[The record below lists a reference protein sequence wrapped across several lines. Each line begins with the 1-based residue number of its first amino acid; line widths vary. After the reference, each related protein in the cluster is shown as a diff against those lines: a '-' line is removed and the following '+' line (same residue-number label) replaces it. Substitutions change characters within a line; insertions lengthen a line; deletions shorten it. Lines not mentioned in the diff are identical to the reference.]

1 MVIGYHAT
9 NSDAAARIASC
20 GFRCGTNGL
29 AGGAIYF
36 ATSEADAR
44 RKSNHGN
51 AVVLVCELALGRTL
65 TLDQDGDPSMT
76 LHKLNGMG
84 YESVKIRRNGD
95 EYAVY
100 EPWRV
105 HILHR
110 QNPVSL
116 FRSIFRGAFMGA
128 VVAVFHL
135 LACGQRPRTK
145 SQPQS
150 LQVPVVTGVSGSR
163 CVPLGGNWVFVLD

>member
-9 NSDAAARIASC
+9 SSAAADRISSW

-44 RKSNHGN
+44 RKSNHGDD
-51 AVVLVCELALGRTL
+51 VVLCCELTMGRVCELDHDGCPSL
-65 TLDQDGDPSMT
+65 TLQM
-76 LHKLNGMG
+76 LNQLG
-84 YESVKIRRNGD
+84 YDSVKIRRSGD

-110 QNPVSL
+110 QNKVKHNPW
-116 FRSIFRGAFMGA
+116 RI
-128 VVAVFHL
+128 
-135 LACGQRPRTK
+135 
-145 SQPQS
+145 
-150 LQVPVVTGVSGSR
+150 
-163 CVPLGGNWVFVLD
+163 LGT